1 MSNELKQSLG
11 QDNVI
16 SQPQNQVSVNYEVLE
31 AVSNFTNEL
40 HQMLQFPPEGM
51 AKIDHIELRLDW
63 KPVLTANLF
72 PQKTLAP

>member
-51 AKIDHIELRLDW
+51 AKIDHIELRLGW

-72 PQKTLAP
+72 PKKR